1 MTVGD
6 KPCTD
11 LRIIKPF
18 KAFTCVMPKCLRCGT
33 LPLVVTAPGIG
44 LAAGQVTYAFQQ
56 QCYIGD
62 LPLLPPRGSA
72 EETCVVC
79 KQLVGAALNLLG
91 DAASSLGIRNALAA
105 ACNSGIFKSFA
116 RTDEV
121 YCRIDL
127 STACTLLYHS
137 SGQELADAMWARW
150 QSDYLFGTLPAS
162 ACAMVSRCP
171 PPQLTPLMLF
181 APVQAAPHLAPSS
194 SPTPSPRPST
204 PADAGA

>member
-1 MTVGD
+1 MTIRGRGFPFFAGGISVTLGD

-11 LRIIKPF
+11 VRVVKPF
-18 KAFTCVMPKCLRCGT
+18 KALSCVMPKCPRCGT
-33 LPLVVTAPGIG
+33 LPLVVTVPGIG
-44 LAAGQVTYAFQQ
+44 LAAGDMSYTFQPK
-56 QCYIGD
+56 CYIGD

-72 EETCVVC
+72 VETCVVC
-79 KQLVGAALNLLG
+79 KQLVAAALNLLG

-105 ACNSGIFKSFA
+105 ACNSGVFKSFA

-127 STACTLLYHS
+127 STACSLLYHS

-150 QSDYLFGTLPAS
+150 HSDYLFGTLPAS

-171 PPQLTPLMLF
+171 PPELTPLEL
-181 APVQAAPHLAPSS
+181 
-194 SPTPSPRPST
+194 PSPVKATSH
-204 PADAGA
+204 